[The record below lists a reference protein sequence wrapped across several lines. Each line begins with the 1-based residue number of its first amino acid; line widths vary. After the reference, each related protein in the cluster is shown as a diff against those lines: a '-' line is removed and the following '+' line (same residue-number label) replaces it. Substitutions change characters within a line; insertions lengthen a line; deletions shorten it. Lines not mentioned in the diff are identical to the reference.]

1 MTYLLIRPDSWNLPL
16 FVHVAGAMVV
26 TAALVVT
33 VGSLALAWRATGE
46 ERAAITQFGFR
57 TLLYAGIPAYL
68 VMRIGAEWI
77 LSRENIPAD
86 HEPGMGRHRLRHGRP
101 RRHPHPHRDDPD
113 GRRRAEAPG
122 RRRWG
127 PGEGGHGACEPGR
140 RALRHRDLGDDDQA
154 QLGPARIR
162 GTTCQH
168 EAVHVR
174 FTRINTADQ
183 PIDRATIV
191 AEEMLG
197 WLRDMEGFRGL
208 VTLSREGTTL
218 GITFW
223 ESRELSDR
231 HLPTRMEFLGRM
243 TSMAD
248 VQIEESDDYDVTF
261 AYLAPGAV
269 DALDG
274 ERSS

>member
-1 MTYLLIRPDSWNLPL
+1 
-16 FVHVAGAMVV
+16 
-26 TAALVVT
+26 
-33 VGSLALAWRATGE
+33 
-46 ERAAITQFGFR
+46 
-57 TLLYAGIPAYL
+57 
-68 VMRIGAEWI
+68 MRIGAEWI

-86 HEPGMGRHRLRHGRP
+86 NEPGWVGIGYGTADLGGILILISTILTGIGVRKLRG
-101 RRHPHPHRDDPD
+101 
-113 GRRRAEAPG
+113 GG
-122 RRRWG
+122 GGG
-127 PGEGGHGACEPGR
+127 PGEGGHGAREPGR
-140 RALRHRDLGDDDQA
+140 RALRHRDLGDDDKA

-248 VQIEESDDYDVTF
+248 VQVEESDDYDLTF

>member
-1 MTYLLIRPDSWNLPL
+1 M
-16 FVHVAGAMVV
+16 
-26 TAALVVT
+26 
-33 VGSLALAWRATGE
+33 
-46 ERAAITQFGFR
+46 
-57 TLLYAGIPAYL
+57 
-68 VMRIGAEWI
+68 
-77 LSRENIPAD
+77 
-86 HEPGMGRHRLRHGRP
+86 
-101 RRHPHPHRDDPD
+101 
-113 GRRRAEAPG
+113 
-122 RRRWG
+122 
-127 PGEGGHGACEPGR
+127 
-140 RALRHRDLGDDDQA
+140 
-154 QLGPARIR
+154 
-162 GTTCQH
+162 
-168 EAVHVR
+168 HVR

-231 HLPTRMEFLGRM
+231 HLPTRMEFLRRM

-248 VQIEESDDYDVTF
+248 VQVEESDDYDLTF

-269 DALDG
+269 EVLDG